1 MKHSKSAVMISA
13 DAKCKIILGEPD
25 FLRAA
30 GRRRKVVIV
39 GKNETFKVDDGDF
52 STISL
57 NTGRGSQRKW

>member
-1 MKHSKSAVMISA
+1 MKHSKPAVMISA

-30 GRRRKVVIV
+30 GSRGKVVIV
-39 GKNETFKVDDGDF
+39 GKNEKFKVGGDDF